1 MRRKRASESSN
12 KEGESMIRQKKV
24 SNRKT
29 PREGKSWQAEKA
41 DLEQAADLNE
51 VRWSYGR
58 EDREV
63 VEEVRKER
71 NECVGLACTVF
82 PLEKNICSGGRG
94 GGGVVGVGGH

>member
-29 PREGKSWQAEKA
+29 PRERKSWQAEKA

-58 EDREV
+58 
-63 VEEVRKER
+63 
-71 NECVGLACTVF
+71 
-82 PLEKNICSGGRG
+82 
-94 GGGVVGVGGH
+94 